1 MPACS
6 RSKPAGPSRS
16 SLIGRSSS
24 PIEVRQSSEE
34 RKRPALPEERHWGKT
49 PPWPGASSGLQADR
63 VAIQLCPSA
72 VKEALQLRVDAEEP
86 AADEGSS
93 DGFDYAGTS
102 RAGRLGPRWPAKTE
116 TAKPSAGSIASGV
129 SLPAAPGRPEGCR
142 RTTYP
147 Y

>member
-24 PIEVRQSSEE
+24 PPEV
-34 RKRPALPEERHWGKT
+34 RHWGKT